1 MELVYGVMVTQ
12 LFLVQSFKVR
22 VLVDQ
27 QKNPATR
34 GIFCFMSR
42 DFGIGPEVS
51 GLFFRY
57 LDFKRHHWSYCMI
70 YQIFA
75 DAAIKEVRETGA
87 SVGTHAY

>member
-34 GIFCFMSR
+34 GIFCF
-42 DFGIGPEVS
+42 I
-51 GLFFRY
+51 LFTLR
-57 LDFKRHHWSYCMI
+57 
-70 YQIFA
+70 
-75 DAAIKEVRETGA
+75 
-87 SVGTHAY
+87 

>member
-42 DFGIGPEVS
+42 RLGIVIWN
-51 GLFFRY
+51 LN
-57 LDFKRHHWSYCMI
+57 FKSHHWSYGVI

-75 DAAIKEVRETGA
+75 DATIKEVREA
-87 SVGTHAY
+87 SATVCAHAN